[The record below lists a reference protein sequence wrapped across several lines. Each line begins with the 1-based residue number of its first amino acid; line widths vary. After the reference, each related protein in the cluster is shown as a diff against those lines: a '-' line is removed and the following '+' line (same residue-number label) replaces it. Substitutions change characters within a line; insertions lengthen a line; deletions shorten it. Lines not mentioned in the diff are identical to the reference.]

1 MKFKVKWTASYE
13 TVIEADSLE
22 EARDGAASIEVDV
35 PGSRYVEDSWEVL
48 KMVRVTDPESD

>member
-22 EARDGAASIEVDV
+22 SAQAEAASMEVDV
-35 PGSRYVEDSWEVL
+35 PGSRYIEDSWEVL
-48 KMVRVTDPESD
+48 GMAQTSAPD